1 MTFWVSVFL
10 TFLFLIDLSRQH
22 TSKGIFSS
30 GQSKLQGEIFSIH
43 DLTKKVEKA
52 YDMPTPEF
60 PSHER
65 FIELND
71 PSKKPLKTLG
81 FVSDQV

>member
-1 MTFWVSVFL
+1 MTFWVSDFL

-22 TSKGIFSS
+22 ISKGTFSS
-30 GQSKLQGEIFSIH
+30 GQSKLQGEIFAIH
-43 DLTKKVEKA
+43 DITKKVEKA

-71 PSKKPLKTLG
+71 PSKKHLDNLKNI
-81 FVSDQV
+81 SDLL